1 MIEGFLA
8 ATILAA
14 FLSGAIAFFAPC
26 CITFLLPAYFA
37 FVVKEKK
44 QILKMTLVFALGL
57 ATILIPIGLGLA
69 GLGQFASQ
77 FHTQIFIAG
86 GLFMLLLGA
95 LTLIGKS
102 LTMPFKANRPNM
114 DKVDALSIYQLG
126 LFSGFASSCCLPVLA
141 GVLTLSLISASFV
154 QAFFL
159 GWAYVLG
166 MVIPLVVLA
175 LLWEKYNLAE
185 IPLIK
190 GKNFEINIFG
200 KRIELHSTSAL
211 SGTILMIIGAITLY
225 AAFTHTITSSSNEQI
240 QFSIWLQGA
249 QKAVLEAAKTIPDWV
264 FLALLVIGTL
274 YLIKKAVKKKEV
286 RK

>member
-14 FLSGAIAFFAPC
+14 FLSGAVAFFAPC

-77 FHTQIFIAG
+77 FHTEIFIAG
-86 GLFMLLLGA
+86 GLFMLLLGIF
-95 LTLIGKS
+95 TLLGKS
-102 LTMPFKANRPNM
+102 LMMPFKINSPAMNKGNT
-114 DKVDALSIYQLG
+114 LSIYQLG

-141 GVLTLSLISASFV
+141 GVLTLSLISASFM
-154 QAFFL
+154 QAFLL

-166 MVIPLVVLA
+166 MVVPLVILA
-175 LLWEKYNLAE
+175 LLWEKYRLAE
-185 IPLIK
+185 MPLIK
-190 GKNFEINIFG
+190 GKTFSIPVFG
-200 KRIELHSTSAL
+200 KKLELHSTSVF
-211 SGTILMIIGAITLY
+211 SGAILTIIGLLTLIAALTHNIT
-225 AAFTHTITSSSNEQI
+225 ATSNEQI
-240 QFSIWLQGA
+240 QFSMWLQGTQKTILQAA
-249 QKAVLEAAKTIPDWV
+249 QTIPDWV
-264 FLALLVIGTL
+264 F
-274 YLIKKAVKKKEV
+274 
-286 RK
+286 